1 MQNEN
6 DDLKSLVRTISGYPK
21 DGIEFR
27 DISTLLLDGD
37 AFQKIIDRLAARIKP
52 QQFDRIAGLEAR
64 GFIIAA
70 GLSYALGLG
79 QIMLRKKGKLP
90 YKEPSDVIGVD
101 YDLEYGQDRIEMHRD
116 AVKEGEHILLVD
128 DLLATGGTALAGAS
142 LLRQAGAIVDTALF
156 VIDLPDLGGGQKLRD
171 DGITAHS
178 LIEFEGD

>member
-1 MQNEN
+1 MPAH
-6 DDLKSLVRTISGYPK
+6 DDLKALVRTIPNYPK

-27 DISTLLLDGD
+27 DISTLLMDGG
-37 AFQKIIDRLAARIKP
+37 AFRNVIDRLAAHIDP
-52 QQFDRIAGLEAR
+52 QNYDRIAGLEAR
-64 GFIIAA
+64 GFIIAS

-90 YKEPSDVIGVD
+90 FSNASDVIGVN

-116 AVKEGEHILLVD
+116 ALKEGERILLVD

-156 VIDLPDLGGGQKLRD
+156 VINLPDLGGAQKLHD
-171 DGITAHS
+171 DDITAHC

>member
-1 MQNEN
+1 MPHNN

-27 DISTLLLDGD
+27 DISTLLMERD
-37 AFQKIIDRLAARIKP
+37 AFHSVIDRLAAHINP
-52 QQFDRIAGLEAR
+52 QDFDRVAGLEAR

-90 YKEPSDVIGVD
+90 YRQPADIISVD

-116 AVKEGEHILLVD
+116 AVKQGERILLVD
-128 DLLATGGTALAGAS
+128 DLLATGGTARAGTS

-171 DGITAHS
+171 AGMSAYS

>member
-1 MQNEN
+1 MQANN
-6 DDLKSLVRTISGYPK
+6 DLKALVRTIPNYPK
-21 DGIEFR
+21 EGIEFR
-27 DISTLLLDGD
+27 DISTLLMDGD
-37 AFQKIIDRLAARIKP
+37 AFRSVIDRLAAQIDP
-52 QQFDRIAGLEAR
+52 QKFDRIAGLEAR

-90 YKEPSDVIGVD
+90 HKEATDVIGVD
-101 YDLEYGQDRIEMHRD
+101 YTLEYGQDRIEMHRD
-116 AVKEGEHILLVD
+116 ALKEGEHILLVD

-156 VIDLPDLGGGQKLRD
+156 AIDLPDLGGRQKLRD
-171 DGITAHS
+171 NGITAHS